1 MIPLIQREVVER
13 RKWIP
18 EADFLDML
26 ALAQSAPGV
35 IAVNTAIFIGY
46 KIKGIK
52 GSLVTVLGSALPS
65 FLIILAIAT
74 FFTQLRGNA
83 VVESVFKGIRP
94 AVVALIVA
102 PLWKMGK
109 SAKITWKTL
118 IFPVAAALLVWLVG
132 LSPVIVIA
140 VAIVGGIVV
149 RAIQWKKG
157 VKR

>member
-18 EADFLDML
+18 EAEFLDML

-46 KIKGIK
+46 KIKGFK

-65 FLIILAIAT
+65 FLIILAVAT

-102 PLWKMGK
+102 PLWKMAK
-109 SAKITWKTL
+109 AAKITWKTAV
-118 IFPVAAALLVWLVG
+118 IPVAAALLVWLAG
-132 LSPVIVIA
+132 LSPVIIIA
-140 VAIVGGIVV
+140 AAIAGGLAV
-149 RAIQWKKG
+149 RTIQWRKG
-157 VKR
+157 GKR